1 MSGITDPIADML
13 TRVRNALIVKHES
26 VLIPMSK
33 MKFQIAKILKD
44 EGYIKAYK
52 SVENSGF
59 PMLEIKLAYDDS
71 NIPLIQGIK
80 RISKPGLRIYVN
92 KTNIPKVYAGL
103 GTSIIT
109 TSQGLV
115 TGKEA
120 WRRGLGGEVV
130 CHVW

>member
-92 KTNIPKVYAGL
+92 KTNIPNNAVFHVDL
-103 GTSIIT
+103 LF
-109 TSQGLV
+109 LV
-115 TGKEA
+115 
-120 WRRGLGGEVV
+120 V
-130 CHVW
+130 

>member
-33 MKFQIAKILKD
+33 LKFQIAKILKE
-44 EGYIKAYK
+44 EGYIKSYN
-52 SVENSGF
+52 SLERSGF
-59 PMLEIKLAYDDS
+59 TMLEIKLAYDDS
-71 NIPLIQGIK
+71 NTPLIKGIK
-80 RISKPGLRIYVN
+80 RISKPGLRIYVD
-92 KTNIPKVYAGL
+92 KTNVPKVYAGL

-109 TSQGLV
+109 TSQGV
-115 TGKEA
+115 ITGKEA